1 MTAEGWEK
9 LQAAIPDLVDVDFDD
24 DAEPIQISQFVRL
37 RDSGTGRDITVYENG
52 GAVEATLT
60 IPSDPDAAQQL
71 LSVLQT
77 QPVWF
82 QTSNEQRLE
91 TSRWSPTHSEPSEL
105 REISASVVAIMR
117 DGLGMEFQRIRY
129 TAGDETGYNTGP
141 WALRNLLT
149 AEQPTKRGAPD
160 RCTDWTDFAERLE
173 WVVRIMPGYDI
184 VTLDA
189 PAVKDLGS
197 IQFQQDNGR
206 LEASM
211 ITADT
216 VPGSGGLDLR
226 LRALGWRVTEGPG
239 APHVEWLYGPF
250 SSSAGFVDRR
260 LDRIPQLTVDTFR
273 TVHGVN
279 SPQDLAVSG
288 HEETVVNGH
297 QAHISRELG
306 IPCLPYTLTPP

>member
-82 QTSNEQRLE
+82 QTSTEQRLE

-117 DGLGMEFQRIRY
+117 DGLGMEFHRIRY

-239 APHVEWLYGPF
+239 APTWNGCTARSVHPPV
-250 SSSAGFVDRR
+250 SSTDASTESHSSRSTPSALCTASTAHKTSPSAAMRR
-260 LDRIPQLTVDTFR
+260 PLSTATRPISAENSAYPAFRIL
-273 TVHGVN
+273 
-279 SPQDLAVSG
+279 
-288 HEETVVNGH
+288 
-297 QAHISRELG
+297 
-306 IPCLPYTLTPP
+306 

>member
-129 TAGDETGYNTGP
+129 TAGDETGYDTGP

-239 APHVEWLYGPF
+239 APPRGMAVRPVQF
-250 SSSAGFVDRR
+250 IRR
-260 LDRIPQLTVDTFR
+260 FR
-273 TVHGVN
+273 RPTRRPNPTAHGR
-279 SPQDLAVSG
+279 
-288 HEETVVNGH
+288 H
-297 QAHISRELG
+297 
-306 IPCLPYTLTPP
+306 LPHCARRQQPTRPRRQRP

>member
-1 MTAEGWEK
+1 
-9 LQAAIPDLVDVDFDD
+9 
-24 DAEPIQISQFVRL
+24 
-37 RDSGTGRDITVYENG
+37 
-52 GAVEATLT
+52 
-60 IPSDPDAAQQL
+60 
-71 LSVLQT
+71 
-77 QPVWF
+77 
-82 QTSNEQRLE
+82 
-91 TSRWSPTHSEPSEL
+91 
-105 REISASVVAIMR
+105 MR

-226 LRALGWRVTEGPG
+226 LRAVGWRVTEGPG
-239 APHVEWLYGPF
+239 APHVRGPTPRPNPT
-250 SSSAGFVDRR
+250 AHVRHLPHCARR
-260 LDRIPQLTVDTFR
+260 QQPTRPRRQR
-273 TVHGVN
+273 
-279 SPQDLAVSG
+279 P
-288 HEETVVNGH
+288 
-297 QAHISRELG
+297 
-306 IPCLPYTLTPP
+306 